1 MIKVDKEKIEE
12 IEKNLTLEEI
22 VPDYTNSSFILRKYC
37 WNRLY
42 ESINICKPLI
52 KNKMKILD
60 AGCGSGN
67 LLKLLEEKISL
78 DNNLYGLDYNKN
90 INQINLSFT
99 RLIRGDLRNLPFKE
113 EVFDIIFCLDVLEH
127 IKEVNKAIDEV
138 KRILKKE
145 GYIIVCQPIEGLIYK
160 AVKFL
165 LKGQISNI
173 GKEK

>member
-1 MIKVDKEKIEE
+1 
-12 IEKNLTLEEI
+12 
-22 VPDYTNSSFILRKYC
+22 
-37 WNRLY
+37 
-42 ESINICKPLI
+42 
-52 KNKMKILD
+52 MKILD

-67 LLKLLEEKISL
+67 LLRLLKEKISL

-99 RLIRGDLRNLPFKE
+99 KLIRGDLRNLPFKE
-113 EVFDIIFCLDVLEH
+113 EVFDIIFCLDVFEH
-127 IKEVNKAIDEV
+127 INEVNKAIDEV

-160 AVKFL
+160 TVKFL

-173 GKEK
+173 QYWKRKIIGIHYYKAKHIKKIIKEKFIILKERKIPKFSLIKFSVIWLLRKKDET